1 MLHLIKHLSHAQ
13 RCKLAERLLKVD
25 TEHLTALGEI
35 KFYELPGD
43 TDWTEETYK
52 KYWPGLFADKHKR
65 ENMLAMETHNLL
77 TTTGRAQILSYIG
90 STSGYSVGFAQYFSL
105 GTGIVQALSPGD
117 TSIATE
123 LFRVVPSTTSTT
135 GNTIDIQSL
144 IGSAQAVGVLS
155 NAGLWGNGATTT
167 LGSGSLLT
175 HALINGFNKANGV
188 AYSADY
194 DISLN

>member
-1 MLHLIKHLSHAQ
+1 MLHLKQLSHAQ
-13 RCKLAERLLKVD
+13 LCNLAERLLKI
-25 TEHLTALGEI
+25 EPERISALGEI
-35 KFYELPGD
+35 RFYELPGD
-43 TDWTEETYK
+43 TNWTEENYR

-77 TTTGRAQILSYIG
+77 TTVGRAQILSYIG
-90 STSGYSVGFAQYFSL
+90 STSGSSVGFAQYFSL
-105 GTGIVQALSPGD
+105 GTGLANTLSPGD
-117 TSIATE
+117 TTIATE
-123 LFRVVPSTTSTT
+123 LFRVVPTTTTTT

-167 LGSGSLLT
+167 LGTGSLLT
-175 HALINGFNKANGV
+175 HALINGFNKVNGA